1 MKTFHM
7 TNDVLNFDRSDRG
20 KPKFQQNHWSF
31 NVSHAGN
38 FTVFAAQGIHTKKIL
53 RVYRFMRCFCRKC
66 RMFRSGRY
74 EA

>member
-1 MKTFHM
+1 M

-38 FTVFAAQGIHTKKIL
+38 FTVFAAQGIHTKKNFKSL
-53 RVYRFMRCFCRKC
+53 PFYE
-66 RMFRSGRY
+66 MFLQKM
-74 EA
+74 